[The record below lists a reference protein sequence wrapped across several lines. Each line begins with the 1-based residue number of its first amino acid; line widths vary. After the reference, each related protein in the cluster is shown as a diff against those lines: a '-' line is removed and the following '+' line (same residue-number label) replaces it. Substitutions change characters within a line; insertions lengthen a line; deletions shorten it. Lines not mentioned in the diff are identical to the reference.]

1 MCVFMYYNAVF
12 LNIVTKQD
20 EIEVSMSITFTINI
34 SKCNVKI
41 GLSITWLCF
50 QKIIGITIWI
60 QKAKEV

>member
-1 MCVFMYYNAVF
+1 MYYNAVF
-12 LNIVTKQD
+12 LIIVTKQD
-20 EIEVSMSITFTINI
+20 EIEVSMSITFTIYIYIYIYI

-60 QKAKEV
+60 QKA